1 MVDIHGP
8 GARFIFRGNIIG
20 CNQIVGMC
28 KAFTANS
35 KPHVQVISIRRGRR
49 SKPATPAFQPCNLML
64 YYIRDLR

>member
-1 MVDIHGP
+1 MLKMREYVVDIHGP

-35 KPHVQVISIRRGRR
+35 KPSY
-49 SKPATPAFQPCNLML
+49 F
-64 YYIRDLR
+64 Y